1 MANKKSVT
9 TQKKEF
15 NGLKIKNLTPFY
27 IDEINDK
34 FFTSLQNHPNRF
46 FVNKVLPKIQKNM
59 DEDELE
65 KFVEIDN
72 LTKNNKIKL
81 MLNLALKKIASK
93 TGSENCDLF
102 FVQETDKF
110 NEPLYIKNIIPESDV
125 EVLGDTSLDRKYD
138 FAIDINPNS
147 YLYTYISQLQL
158 SFFLDDESKLLSG
171 GFSFNKVFN
180 DSEGIDFLECVDK
193 IYFYNLIKH
202 FINKQLFPLSL
213 NNILHM
219 LENYQPSN
227 KKSIKPTDKAK
238 VKVDF
243 QQITI
248 ESLHQNW
255 INFVNRKFLYFNDVS
270 EKTKNYIEKDLFFS
284 ILTSSLIALCLYE
297 ELKIY
302 FTSQKPEFIL
312 KLLDKPSLLKEDPN
326 QNSEIDFFE
335 LANYLRTTY
344 LDRDKIISI
353 KNIKSAEDIADT
365 LIEQETFEVDSLISP
380 IFSVEVYLKSKT
392 PIISEYDL
400 FDKNKNLKMI
410 YLLTI
415 SPELFGMD
423 YSTGHFIEYKQLVDI
438 VNKNSFVLSKLSE
451 SLSEKIENSCCELN
465 YDYITFLSNKP
476 SMLLI
481 KNNTEVFQKS
491 LLDANNSSGLYEYY
505 MWAQI
510 YSQSRLWKMKD
521 IELEFNYDLYHN
533 IDIYHKEKLK
543 SLENLILNWYDD
555 FFEIFHIKHIVK
567 KIDQLSELK
576 TSIEMLINK
585 IRQRD
590 ELSKKDKERKSVL
603 FAYIIASLIGF
614 INYLGM
620 VYTILTVVDVNSGL
634 STGNIVAISV
644 ATFLALILVAIFGYF
659 SFKVLSAKYRKKD
672 RFFYFLYKIKK
683 TI

>member
-1 MANKKSVT
+1 MTNKKNVSS
-9 TQKKEF
+9 QKKEF
-15 NGLKIKNLTPFY
+15 KGLKIKNLTPFY

-81 MLNLALKKIASK
+81 MLNLALKKIVSK

-102 FVQETDKF
+102 FVQENDRF
-110 NEPLYIKNIIPESDV
+110 NEPLYIKNIIPERDI

-180 DSEGIDFLECVDK
+180 DTNGIDFLECVDK
-193 IYFYNLIKH
+193 IYFYKLIKH

-219 LENYQPSN
+219 LENSQPSN

-270 EKTKNYIEKDLFFS
+270 EKTKNYIERDLFFS
-284 ILTSSLIALCLYE
+284 ILTSALIALCLYE

-312 KLLDKPSLLKEDPN
+312 KLLDKPSLIKEDPN
-326 QNSEIDFFE
+326 QNSELDFFE
-335 LANYLRTTY
+335 LANYLRATY

-380 IFSVEVYLKSKT
+380 IFSVEVYLKSTT
-392 PIISEYDL
+392 PIISEDDL

-423 YSTGHFIEYKQLVDI
+423 YSTSHFIEYKQLIDI

-465 YDYITFLSNKP
+465 YDYVTFLSNKP

-491 LLDANNSSGLYEYY
+491 LLDSNNSSGLYEYY

-521 IELEFNYDLYHN
+521 IELEFNYDMHHN

-555 FFEIFHIKHIVK
+555 FFEIFHIKHIVQ

-620 VYTILTVVDVNSGL
+620 VYTILTVVDVNAGL
-634 STGNIVAISV
+634 SKGNIAAISV
-644 ATFLALILVAIFGYF
+644 ATFLAFILVAIFGYF
-659 SFKVLSAKYRKKD
+659 SFKVLSAKYRKK
-672 RFFYFLYKIKK
+672 R
-683 TI
+683 

>member
-1 MANKKSVT
+1 MTNKKSVSS
-9 TQKKEF
+9 QKKEF
-15 NGLKIKNLTPFY
+15 KGLKIKNLTPFY

-81 MLNLALKKIASK
+81 MLNLALKKIVSK

-102 FVQETDKF
+102 FVQENDRF
-110 NEPLYIKNIIPESDV
+110 NEPLYIKNIIPERDI

-180 DSEGIDFLECVDK
+180 DTNGIDFLECVDK
-193 IYFYNLIKH
+193 IYFYKLIKH

-219 LENYQPSN
+219 LENSQPSN

-270 EKTKNYIEKDLFFS
+270 EKTKNYIERDLFFS
-284 ILTSSLIALCLYE
+284 ILTSALIALCLYE

-312 KLLDKPSLLKEDPN
+312 KLLDKPSLIKEDPN
-326 QNSEIDFFE
+326 QNSELDFFE
-335 LANYLRTTY
+335 LANYLRATY

-380 IFSVEVYLKSKT
+380 IFSVEVYLKSTT
-392 PIISEYDL
+392 PIISEDDL

-423 YSTGHFIEYKQLVDI
+423 YSTSHFIEYKQLIDI

-465 YDYITFLSNKP
+465 YDYVTFLSNKP

-491 LLDANNSSGLYEYY
+491 LLDSNNSSGLYEYY

-521 IELEFNYDLYHN
+521 IELEFNYDMYHN

-555 FFEIFHIKHIVK
+555 FFEIFHIKHIVQ

-620 VYTILTVVDVNSGL
+620 VYTILTVVDVNAGL
-634 STGNIVAISV
+634 SKGNIAAISV
-644 ATFLALILVAIFGYF
+644 ATFLAFILVAIFGYF
-659 SFKVLSAKYRKKD
+659 SFKVLSAKYRKK
-672 RFFYFLYKIKK
+672 R
-683 TI
+683 

>member
-1 MANKKSVT
+1 MANKKSVSS
-9 TQKKEF
+9 QKKEF
-15 NGLKIKNLTPFY
+15 KGLKIKNLTPFY

-81 MLNLALKKIASK
+81 MLNLALKKIVSK

-102 FVQETDKF
+102 FVQENDRF
-110 NEPLYIKNIIPESDV
+110 NEPLYIKNIIPEKDI

-180 DSEGIDFLECVDK
+180 DTNGIDFLECVDK
-193 IYFYNLIKH
+193 IYFYKLIKH

-219 LENYQPSN
+219 LENSQPSN

-270 EKTKNYIEKDLFFS
+270 EKTKNYIERDLFFS
-284 ILTSSLIALCLYE
+284 ILTSALIALCLYE

-312 KLLDKPSLLKEDPN
+312 KLLDKPSLIKEDPN
-326 QNSEIDFFE
+326 QNSELDFFE
-335 LANYLRTTY
+335 LANYLRATY

-380 IFSVEVYLKSKT
+380 IFSVEIYLKSTT
-392 PIISEYDL
+392 PIISEDDL

-423 YSTGHFIEYKQLVDI
+423 YSTSHFIEYKQLIDI

-465 YDYITFLSNKP
+465 YDYVTFLSNKP

-491 LLDANNSSGLYEYY
+491 LLDSNNSSGLYEYY

-521 IELEFNYDLYHN
+521 IELEFNYDMYHN

-555 FFEIFHIKHIVK
+555 FFEIFHIKHIVQ

-620 VYTILTVVDVNSGL
+620 VYTILTVVDVNAGL
-634 STGNIVAISV
+634 SKGNIAAISV
-644 ATFLALILVAIFGYF
+644 ATFLAFILVAIFGYF
-659 SFKVLSAKYRKKD
+659 SFKVLSAKYRKK
-672 RFFYFLYKIKK
+672 R
-683 TI
+683 

>member
-1 MANKKSVT
+1 MTNKKSVSS
-9 TQKKEF
+9 QKKEF
-15 NGLKIKNLTPFY
+15 KGLKIKNLTPFY

-81 MLNLALKKIASK
+81 MLNLALKKIVSK

-102 FVQETDKF
+102 FVQENDRF
-110 NEPLYIKNIIPESDV
+110 NEPLYIKNIIPERDI

-180 DSEGIDFLECVDK
+180 DTNGIDFLECVDK
-193 IYFYNLIKH
+193 IYFYKLIKH

-219 LENYQPSN
+219 LENSQPSN

-255 INFVNRKFLYFNDVS
+255 INFVNRKFLYFNNVS
-270 EKTKNYIEKDLFFS
+270 EKTKNYIERDLFFS
-284 ILTSSLIALCLYE
+284 ILTSALIALCLYE

-312 KLLDKPSLLKEDPN
+312 KLLDKPSLIKEDPN
-326 QNSEIDFFE
+326 QNSELDFFE
-335 LANYLRTTY
+335 LANYLRATY

-380 IFSVEVYLKSKT
+380 IFSVEVYLKSTT
-392 PIISEYDL
+392 PIISEDDL

-423 YSTGHFIEYKQLVDI
+423 YSTSHFIEYKQLIDI

-465 YDYITFLSNKP
+465 YDYVTFLSNKP

-491 LLDANNSSGLYEYY
+491 LLDSNNSSGLYEYY

-521 IELEFNYDLYHN
+521 IELEFNYDMYHN

-555 FFEIFHIKHIVK
+555 FFEIFHIKHIVQ

-620 VYTILTVVDVNSGL
+620 VYTILTVVDVNAGL
-634 STGNIVAISV
+634 SKGNIAAISV
-644 ATFLALILVAIFGYF
+644 ATFLAFILVAIFGYF
-659 SFKVLSAKYRKKD
+659 SFKVLSAKYRKK
-672 RFFYFLYKIKK
+672 R
-683 TI
+683 

>member
-1 MANKKSVT
+1 MTNKKSVSS
-9 TQKKEF
+9 QKKEF
-15 NGLKIKNLTPFY
+15 KGLKIKNLTPFY

-81 MLNLALKKIASK
+81 MLNLALKKIVSK

-102 FVQETDKF
+102 FVQENDRF
-110 NEPLYIKNIIPESDV
+110 NEPLYIKNIIPERDI

-180 DSEGIDFLECVDK
+180 DTNGIDFLECVDK
-193 IYFYNLIKH
+193 IYFYKLIKH

-219 LENYQPSN
+219 LENSQPSN

-270 EKTKNYIEKDLFFS
+270 EKTKNYIERDLFFS

-312 KLLDKPSLLKEDPN
+312 KLLDKPSLIKEDPN
-326 QNSEIDFFE
+326 QNSELDFFE
-335 LANYLRTTY
+335 LANYLRATY

-380 IFSVEVYLKSKT
+380 IFSVEVYLKSTT
-392 PIISEYDL
+392 PIISEDDL

-423 YSTGHFIEYKQLVDI
+423 YSTSHFIEYKQLIDI
-438 VNKNSFVLSKLSE
+438 FNKNSFVLSKLSE

-465 YDYITFLSNKP
+465 YDYVTFLSNKP

-491 LLDANNSSGLYEYY
+491 LLDSNNSSGLYEYY

-521 IELEFNYDLYHN
+521 IELEFNYDMYHN

-555 FFEIFHIKHIVK
+555 FFEIFHIKHIVQ

-620 VYTILTVVDVNSGL
+620 VYTILTVVDVNAGL
-634 STGNIVAISV
+634 SKGNIAAISV
-644 ATFLALILVAIFGYF
+644 ATFLAFILVAIFGYF
-659 SFKVLSAKYRKKD
+659 SFKVLSAKYRKK
-672 RFFYFLYKIKK
+672 R
-683 TI
+683 

>member
-1 MANKKSVT
+1 MTNKKSVSS
-9 TQKKEF
+9 QKKEF
-15 NGLKIKNLTPFY
+15 KGLKIKNLTPFY

-81 MLNLALKKIASK
+81 MLNLALKKIVSK

-102 FVQETDKF
+102 FVQENDRF
-110 NEPLYIKNIIPESDV
+110 NEPLYIKNIIPERDI

-180 DSEGIDFLECVDK
+180 DTNGIDFLECVDK
-193 IYFYNLIKH
+193 IYFYKLIKH

-219 LENYQPSN
+219 LENSQPSN

-270 EKTKNYIEKDLFFS
+270 EKTKNYIERDLFFS
-284 ILTSSLIALCLYE
+284 ILTSALIALCLYE

-312 KLLDKPSLLKEDPN
+312 KLLDKPSLIKEDPN
-326 QNSEIDFFE
+326 QNSELDFFE
-335 LANYLRTTY
+335 LANYLRATY

-380 IFSVEVYLKSKT
+380 IFSVEVYLKSTT
-392 PIISEYDL
+392 PIISEDDL

-423 YSTGHFIEYKQLVDI
+423 YSTSHFIEYKQLIDI

-465 YDYITFLSNKP
+465 YDYVTFLSNKP

-491 LLDANNSSGLYEYY
+491 LLDSNNSSGLYEYY

-521 IELEFNYDLYHN
+521 IELEFNYDMHHN

-555 FFEIFHIKHIVK
+555 FFEIFHIKHIVQ

-620 VYTILTVVDVNSGL
+620 VYTILTVVDVNAGL
-634 STGNIVAISV
+634 SKGNIAAISV
-644 ATFLALILVAIFGYF
+644 ATFLAFILVAIFGYF
-659 SFKVLSAKYRKKD
+659 SFKVLSAKYRKK
-672 RFFYFLYKIKK
+672 R
-683 TI
+683 

>member
-1 MANKKSVT
+1 MTNKKSVSS
-9 TQKKEF
+9 QKKEF
-15 NGLKIKNLTPFY
+15 KGLKIKNLTPFY

-81 MLNLALKKIASK
+81 MLNLALKKIVSK

-102 FVQETDKF
+102 FVQENDRF
-110 NEPLYIKNIIPESDV
+110 NEPLYIKNIIPERDI

-180 DSEGIDFLECVDK
+180 DTNGIDFLECVDK
-193 IYFYNLIKH
+193 IYFYKLIKH

-219 LENYQPSN
+219 LENSQPSN

-270 EKTKNYIEKDLFFS
+270 EKTKNYIERDLFFS
-284 ILTSSLIALCLYE
+284 ILTSALIALCLYE

-312 KLLDKPSLLKEDPN
+312 KLLDKPSLIKEDPN
-326 QNSEIDFFE
+326 QNSELDFFE
-335 LANYLRTTY
+335 LANYLRATY

-380 IFSVEVYLKSKT
+380 IFSVEVYLKSTT
-392 PIISEYDL
+392 PIISEDDL

-423 YSTGHFIEYKQLVDI
+423 YSTSHFIEYKQLIDI

-465 YDYITFLSNKP
+465 YDYVTFLSNKP

-491 LLDANNSSGLYEYY
+491 LLDSNNSSGLYEYY

-521 IELEFNYDLYHN
+521 IELEFNYDMYHN

-555 FFEIFHIKHIVK
+555 FFEIFHIKHIVQ

-620 VYTILTVVDVNSGL
+620 VYTILTVVDVNAGL
-634 STGNIVAISV
+634 SKGNIAAISV
-644 ATFLALILVAIFGYF
+644 ATFLAFILVAIFCYF
-659 SFKVLSAKYRKKD
+659 SFKVLSAKYRKK
-672 RFFYFLYKIKK
+672 R
-683 TI
+683 

>member
-219 LENYQPSN
+219 LENSQPSN

-238 VKVDF
+238 VRVGF

-491 LLDANNSSGLYEYY
+491 LLDANNLSGLYEYY

-659 SFKVLSAKYRKKD
+659 SFKVLSAKYRKK
-672 RFFYFLYKIKK
+672 R
-683 TI
+683 

>member
-1 MANKKSVT
+1 MTNKKSVSS
-9 TQKKEF
+9 QKKEF
-15 NGLKIKNLTPFY
+15 KGLKIKNLTPFY

-81 MLNLALKKIASK
+81 MLNLALKKIVSK

-102 FVQETDKF
+102 FVQENDRF
-110 NEPLYIKNIIPESDV
+110 NEPLYIKNIIPERDI

-180 DSEGIDFLECVDK
+180 DTNGIDFLECVDK
-193 IYFYNLIKH
+193 IYFYKLIKH

-219 LENYQPSN
+219 LENSQPSN

-270 EKTKNYIEKDLFFS
+270 EKTKNYIERDLFFS
-284 ILTSSLIALCLYE
+284 ILTSALIALCLYE

-312 KLLDKPSLLKEDPN
+312 KLLDKPSLIKEDPN
-326 QNSEIDFFE
+326 QNSELDFFE
-335 LANYLRTTY
+335 LANYLRATY

-380 IFSVEVYLKSKT
+380 IFSVEVYLKSTT
-392 PIISEYDL
+392 PIISEDDL

-423 YSTGHFIEYKQLVDI
+423 YSTSHFIEYKQLIDI
-438 VNKNSFVLSKLSE
+438 VNKNSFVISKLSE

-465 YDYITFLSNKP
+465 YDYVTFLSNKP

-491 LLDANNSSGLYEYY
+491 LLDSNNSSGLYEYY

-521 IELEFNYDLYHN
+521 IELEFNYDMHHN

-555 FFEIFHIKHIVK
+555 FFEIFHIKHIVQ

-620 VYTILTVVDVNSGL
+620 VYTILTVVDVNAGL
-634 STGNIVAISV
+634 SKGNIAAISV
-644 ATFLALILVAIFGYF
+644 ATFLAFILVAIFGYF
-659 SFKVLSAKYRKKD
+659 SFKVLSAKYRKK
-672 RFFYFLYKIKK
+672 R
-683 TI
+683 

>member
-1 MANKKSVT
+1 MTNKKSVSS
-9 TQKKEF
+9 QKKEF
-15 NGLKIKNLTPFY
+15 KGLKIKNLTPFY

-81 MLNLALKKIASK
+81 MLNLALKKIVSK

-102 FVQETDKF
+102 FVQENDRF
-110 NEPLYIKNIIPESDV
+110 NEPLYIKNIIPERDI

-180 DSEGIDFLECVDK
+180 DTNGIDFLECVDK
-193 IYFYNLIKH
+193 IYFYKLIKH

-219 LENYQPSN
+219 LENSQPSN

-270 EKTKNYIEKDLFFS
+270 EKTKNYIERDLFFS
-284 ILTSSLIALCLYE
+284 ILTSALIALCLYE

-312 KLLDKPSLLKEDPN
+312 KLLDKPSLIKEDPN
-326 QNSEIDFFE
+326 QNSELDFFE
-335 LANYLRTTY
+335 LANYLRATY

-380 IFSVEVYLKSKT
+380 IFSVEVYLKSTT
-392 PIISEYDL
+392 PIISEDDL

-423 YSTGHFIEYKQLVDI
+423 YSTSHFIEYKQLIDI

-465 YDYITFLSNKP
+465 YDYVTFLSNKP

-491 LLDANNSSGLYEYY
+491 LLDSNNSSGLYEYY

-521 IELEFNYDLYHN
+521 IELEFNYDMYHN

-555 FFEIFHIKHIVK
+555 FFEIFHIKHIVQ

-576 TSIEMLINK
+576 TSIEVLINK

-620 VYTILTVVDVNSGL
+620 VYTILTVVDVNAGL
-634 STGNIVAISV
+634 SKGNIAAISV
-644 ATFLALILVAIFGYF
+644 ATFLAFILVAIFGYF
-659 SFKVLSAKYRKKD
+659 SFKVLSAKYRKK
-672 RFFYFLYKIKK
+672 R
-683 TI
+683 

>member
-219 LENYQPSN
+219 LENSQPSN

-659 SFKVLSAKYRKKD
+659 SFKVLSAKYRKK
-672 RFFYFLYKIKK
+672 R
-683 TI
+683 

>member
-1 MANKKSVT
+1 MTNKKSVSS
-9 TQKKEF
+9 QKKEF
-15 NGLKIKNLTPFY
+15 KGLKIKNLTPFY

-81 MLNLALKKIASK
+81 MLNLALKKIVSK

-102 FVQETDKF
+102 FVQENDRF
-110 NEPLYIKNIIPESDV
+110 NEPLYIKNIIPERDI

-138 FAIDINPNS
+138 FAIDINQNS

-180 DSEGIDFLECVDK
+180 DTNGIDFLECVDK
-193 IYFYNLIKH
+193 IYFYKLIKH

-219 LENYQPSN
+219 LENSQPSN

-270 EKTKNYIEKDLFFS
+270 EKTKNYIERDLFFS
-284 ILTSSLIALCLYE
+284 ILTSALIALCLYE

-312 KLLDKPSLLKEDPN
+312 KLLDKPSLIKEDPN
-326 QNSEIDFFE
+326 QNSELDFFE
-335 LANYLRTTY
+335 LANYLRATY

-380 IFSVEVYLKSKT
+380 IFSVEVYLKSTT
-392 PIISEYDL
+392 PIISEDDL

-423 YSTGHFIEYKQLVDI
+423 YSTSHFIEYKQLIDI

-465 YDYITFLSNKP
+465 YDYVTFLSNKP

-491 LLDANNSSGLYEYY
+491 LLDSNNSSGLYEYY

-521 IELEFNYDLYHN
+521 IELEFNYDMYHN

-555 FFEIFHIKHIVK
+555 FFEIFHIKHIVQ

-620 VYTILTVVDVNSGL
+620 VYTILTVVDVNAGL
-634 STGNIVAISV
+634 SKGNIAAISV
-644 ATFLALILVAIFGYF
+644 ATFLAFILVAIFGYF
-659 SFKVLSAKYRKKD
+659 SFKVLSAKYRKK
-672 RFFYFLYKIKK
+672 R
-683 TI
+683 

>member
-1 MANKKSVT
+1 MTNKKSVSS
-9 TQKKEF
+9 QKKEF
-15 NGLKIKNLTPFY
+15 KGLKIKNLTPFY

-81 MLNLALKKIASK
+81 MLNLALKKIVSK

-102 FVQETDKF
+102 FVQENDRF
-110 NEPLYIKNIIPESDV
+110 NEPLYIKNIIPERDI

-180 DSEGIDFLECVDK
+180 DTNGIDFLECVDK
-193 IYFYNLIKH
+193 IYFYKLIKH

-219 LENYQPSN
+219 LENSQPSN

-270 EKTKNYIEKDLFFS
+270 EKTKNYIERDLFFS
-284 ILTSSLIALCLYE
+284 ILTSALIALCLYE

-312 KLLDKPSLLKEDPN
+312 KLLDKPSLIKEDPN
-326 QNSEIDFFE
+326 QNSELDFFE
-335 LANYLRTTY
+335 LANYLKATY

-380 IFSVEVYLKSKT
+380 IFSVEVYLKSTT
-392 PIISEYDL
+392 PIISEDDL

-423 YSTGHFIEYKQLVDI
+423 YSTSHFIEYKQLIDI

-465 YDYITFLSNKP
+465 YDYVTFLSNKP

-491 LLDANNSSGLYEYY
+491 LLDSNNSSGLYEYY

-521 IELEFNYDLYHN
+521 IELEFNYDMYHN

-555 FFEIFHIKHIVK
+555 FFEIFHIKHIVQ

-620 VYTILTVVDVNSGL
+620 VYTILTVVDVNAGL
-634 STGNIVAISV
+634 SKGNIAAISV
-644 ATFLALILVAIFGYF
+644 ATFLAFILVAIFGYF
-659 SFKVLSAKYRKKD
+659 SFKVLSAKYRKK
-672 RFFYFLYKIKK
+672 R
-683 TI
+683 

>member
-1 MANKKSVT
+1 MANKKSVSS
-9 TQKKEF
+9 QKKEF
-15 NGLKIKNLTPFY
+15 KGLKIKNLTPFY

-81 MLNLALKKIASK
+81 MLNLALKKIVSK

-102 FVQETDKF
+102 FVQENDRF
-110 NEPLYIKNIIPESDV
+110 NEPLYIKNIIPERDI

-180 DSEGIDFLECVDK
+180 DTNGIDFLECVDK
-193 IYFYNLIKH
+193 IYFYKLIKH

-219 LENYQPSN
+219 LENSQPSN

-270 EKTKNYIEKDLFFS
+270 EKTKNYIERDLFFS
-284 ILTSSLIALCLYE
+284 ILTSALIALCLYE

-312 KLLDKPSLLKEDPN
+312 KLLDKPSLIKEDPN
-326 QNSEIDFFE
+326 QNSELDFFE
-335 LANYLRTTY
+335 LANYLRATY

-380 IFSVEVYLKSKT
+380 IFSVEVYLKSTT
-392 PIISEYDL
+392 PIISEDDL

-423 YSTGHFIEYKQLVDI
+423 YSTSHFIEYKQLIDI

-465 YDYITFLSNKP
+465 YDYVTFLSNKP

-491 LLDANNSSGLYEYY
+491 LLDSNNSSGLYEYY

-521 IELEFNYDLYHN
+521 IELEFNYDMYHN

-555 FFEIFHIKHIVK
+555 FFEIFHIKHIVQ

-620 VYTILTVVDVNSGL
+620 VYTILTVVDVNAGL
-634 STGNIVAISV
+634 SKGNIAAISV
-644 ATFLALILVAIFGYF
+644 ATFLAFILVAIFGYF
-659 SFKVLSAKYRKKD
+659 SFKVLSAKYRKK
-672 RFFYFLYKIKK
+672 R
-683 TI
+683 

>member
-1 MANKKSVT
+1 MTNKKSVSS
-9 TQKKEF
+9 QKKEF

-81 MLNLALKKIASK
+81 MLNLALKKIVSK

-102 FVQETDKF
+102 FVQENDRF
-110 NEPLYIKNIIPESDV
+110 NEPLYIKNIIPERDI

-138 FAIDINPNS
+138 FVIDINPNS

-180 DSEGIDFLECVDK
+180 DTNGIDFLECVDK
-193 IYFYNLIKH
+193 IYFYKLIKH

-219 LENYQPSN
+219 LENSQPSN

-270 EKTKNYIEKDLFFS
+270 EKTKNYIERDLFFS
-284 ILTSSLIALCLYE
+284 ILTSALIALCLYE

-312 KLLDKPSLLKEDPN
+312 KLLDKPSLIKEDPN
-326 QNSEIDFFE
+326 QNSELDFFE
-335 LANYLRTTY
+335 LANYLKATY

-380 IFSVEVYLKSKT
+380 IFSVEVYLKSTT
-392 PIISEYDL
+392 PIISEDDL

-423 YSTGHFIEYKQLVDI
+423 YSTSHFIEYKQLIDI

-465 YDYITFLSNKP
+465 YDYVTFLSNKP

-491 LLDANNSSGLYEYY
+491 LLDSNNSSGLYEYY

-521 IELEFNYDLYHN
+521 IELEFNYDMYHN

-555 FFEIFHIKHIVK
+555 FFEIFHIKHIVQ

-620 VYTILTVVDVNSGL
+620 VYTILTVVDVNAGL
-634 STGNIVAISV
+634 SKGNIAAISV
-644 ATFLALILVAIFGYF
+644 ATFLAFILVAIFGYF
-659 SFKVLSAKYRKKD
+659 SFKVLSAKYRKK
-672 RFFYFLYKIKK
+672 R
-683 TI
+683 

>member
-1 MANKKSVT
+1 MANKKSVSS
-9 TQKKEF
+9 QKKEF
-15 NGLKIKNLTPFY
+15 KGLKIKNLTPFY

-81 MLNLALKKIASK
+81 MLNLALKKIVSK

-102 FVQETDKF
+102 FVQENDRF
-110 NEPLYIKNIIPESDV
+110 NEPLYIKNIIPERDI

-180 DSEGIDFLECVDK
+180 DTNGIDFLECVDK
-193 IYFYNLIKH
+193 IYFYKLIKH

-219 LENYQPSN
+219 LENSQPSN

-270 EKTKNYIEKDLFFS
+270 EKTKNYIERDLFFS
-284 ILTSSLIALCLYE
+284 ILTSALIALCLYE

-312 KLLDKPSLLKEDPN
+312 KLLDKPSLIKEDPN
-326 QNSEIDFFE
+326 QNSELDFFE
-335 LANYLRTTY
+335 LANYLRATY

-380 IFSVEVYLKSKT
+380 IFSVEVYLKSTT
-392 PIISEYDL
+392 PIISEDDL

-423 YSTGHFIEYKQLVDI
+423 YSTSHFIEYKQLIDI

-465 YDYITFLSNKP
+465 YDYVTFLSNKP

-491 LLDANNSSGLYEYY
+491 LLDSNNSSGLYEYY

-521 IELEFNYDLYHN
+521 IELEFNYDMYHN

-555 FFEIFHIKHIVK
+555 FFEIFHIKHIVQ

-576 TSIEMLINK
+576 TSIEVLINK

-620 VYTILTVVDVNSGL
+620 VYTILTVVDVNAGL
-634 STGNIVAISV
+634 SKGNIAAISV
-644 ATFLALILVAIFGYF
+644 ATFLAFILVAIFGYF
-659 SFKVLSAKYRKKD
+659 SFKVLSAKYRKK
-672 RFFYFLYKIKK
+672 R
-683 TI
+683 

>member
-219 LENYQPSN
+219 LENSQPSN

-659 SFKVLSAKYRKKD
+659 SFKVLSVKYRKK
-672 RFFYFLYKIKK
+672 R
-683 TI
+683 

>member
-1 MANKKSVT
+1 MANKKSVSS
-9 TQKKEF
+9 QKKEF
-15 NGLKIKNLTPFY
+15 KGLKIKNLTPFY

-81 MLNLALKKIASK
+81 MLNLALKKIVSK

-102 FVQETDKF
+102 FVQENDRF
-110 NEPLYIKNIIPESDV
+110 NEPLYIKNIIPERDI

-180 DSEGIDFLECVDK
+180 DTNEIDFLECVDK
-193 IYFYNLIKH
+193 IYFYKLIKH

-219 LENYQPSN
+219 LENSQPSN

-284 ILTSSLIALCLYE
+284 ILTSALIALCLYE

-312 KLLDKPSLLKEDPN
+312 KLLDKPSLIKEDPN
-326 QNSEIDFFE
+326 QNSELDFFE
-335 LANYLRTTY
+335 LANYLRATY

-380 IFSVEVYLKSKT
+380 IFSVEVYLKSTT
-392 PIISEYDL
+392 PIISEDDL

-423 YSTGHFIEYKQLVDI
+423 YSTSHFIEYKQLIDI

-465 YDYITFLSNKP
+465 YDYVTFLSNKP

-491 LLDANNSSGLYEYY
+491 LLDSNNSSGLYEYY

-521 IELEFNYDLYHN
+521 IELEFNYDMYHN

-555 FFEIFHIKHIVK
+555 FFEIFHIKHIVQ

-620 VYTILTVVDVNSGL
+620 VYTILTVVDVNAGL
-634 STGNIVAISV
+634 SKGNIAAISV
-644 ATFLALILVAIFGYF
+644 ATFLAFILVAIFGYF
-659 SFKVLSAKYRKKD
+659 SFKVLSAKYRKK
-672 RFFYFLYKIKK
+672 R
-683 TI
+683 

>member
-219 LENYQPSN
+219 LENSQPSN

-302 FTSQKPEFIL
+302 FTSEKPEFIL

-659 SFKVLSAKYRKKD
+659 SFKVLSAKYRKK
-672 RFFYFLYKIKK
+672 R
-683 TI
+683 